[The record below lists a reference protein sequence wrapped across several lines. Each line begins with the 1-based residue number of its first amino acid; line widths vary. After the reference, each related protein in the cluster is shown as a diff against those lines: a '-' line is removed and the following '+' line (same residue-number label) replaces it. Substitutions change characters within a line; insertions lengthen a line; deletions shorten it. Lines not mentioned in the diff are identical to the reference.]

1 MIERTG
7 LTGISGTVTNSVGE
21 KSAPPSGAFGQ
32 LLAQRAA
39 DGLTDIDNAMTE
51 IMEHIMKSIAS
62 MHDGSKNIW
71 DIVLQVEKNAD
82 PKVSGEI
89 IDMSYDETA
98 GLNGVAGLLARFW
111 KKKGLLEEND
121 AELANLHE
129 QSEIDQRAV
138 SELAALLKNK
148 ERRPVENVRE

>member
-1 MIERTG
+1 MIEQLG
-7 LTGISGTVTNSVGE
+7 LTGISGTITNSVGE
-21 KSAPPSGAFGQ
+21 K
-32 LLAQRAA
+32 AA
-39 DGLTDIDNAMTE
+39 DEPCSVDNAFTE
-51 IMEHIMKSIAS
+51 IMEHILDSIAS

-71 DIVLQVEKNAD
+71 DIVFQVERKAD

-98 GLNGVAGLLARFW
+98 GLNGVAGLPARFR
-111 KKKGLLEEND
+111 KKKELPEEND
-121 AELANLHE
+121 AELADLHE

-148 ERRPVENVRE
+148 ERRPVEDIRE